1 MTEPCPLPNG
11 TGKNREADRRF
22 HVDDATPQHSGN
34 PPRASRQ
41 LVARCIHATPQSADD
56 EKSHSRAAGEIDRTP
71 DTATTR
77 AAPSAESSQMIFNSK
92 QLEELENIHDSTGA
106 FEEEGEDDGNFEEI
120 GEAAMDWRRGLI
132 EEAAENI
139 KRAKTRPVEPHLT
152 YPIGSML
159 FEREARRFARVQ
171 RSVPGYLK
179 IIYLSGGDR
188 EFGNLD
194 VVGYLRDYGAEKRL
208 SELSEQLGM
217 NDIDV
222 ATELERLGITP
233 IEEPELPVG
242 GEDAAGAAGAVEAAA
257 AAPPLPPVAG
267 KKGKKVELL
276 AEAVA
281 VDDDDVAAPVGK
293 GKGAKTVLPV
303 AAPTKKGATLLPQP
317 AAKKGTTSLPSPAKG
332 TRVPAAAPGKIA
344 EKLARAA
351 KPSEKQHE
359 KQHEKQPAKAAKAA
373 AVPEKK
379 KAAAS
384 SSSSSS
390 SSKINP
396 IDDPNAYIKAHYSE
410 MSNRELARFTGLSE
424 HTIRRKLGEWG
435 LKRK

>member
-1 MTEPCPLPNG
+1 
-11 TGKNREADRRF
+11 
-22 HVDDATPQHSGN
+22 
-34 PPRASRQ
+34 
-41 LVARCIHATPQSADD
+41 
-56 EKSHSRAAGEIDRTP
+56 
-71 DTATTR
+71 
-77 AAPSAESSQMIFNSK
+77 MIFNSK

-217 NDIDV
+217 NDVDV

-233 IEEPELPVG
+233 VEEPEA
-242 GEDAAGAAGAVEAAA
+242 EAEAAA
-257 AAPPLPPVAG
+257 ADGAAAEAADGAVPTAPGPPAG
-267 KKGKKVELL
+267 KKGK
-276 AEAVA
+276 
-281 VDDDDVAAPVGK
+281 GK
-293 GKGAKTVLPV
+293 GEVAGAVVVAPPV
-303 AAPTKKGATLLPQP
+303 AAKGKPGAPHKGSAVVAAKPQKGAAPPPPPPLPA
-317 AAKKGTTSLPSPAKG
+317 AAKKGVTTLPQAAKG
-332 TRVPAAAPGKIA
+332 KPAPAPAPKAPPGKVA
-344 EKLARAA
+344 DKLTKAA
-351 KPSEKQHE
+351 KPADK
-359 KQHEKQPAKAAKAA
+359 KAVAAPA
-373 AVPEKK
+373 EKK
-379 KAAAS
+379 KAVVAS
-384 SSSSSS
+384 SSTST
-390 SSKINP
+390 SKINP
-396 IDDPNAYIKAHYSE
+396 IDDPNSYIKAHYLE

-435 LKRK
+435 LKRKP